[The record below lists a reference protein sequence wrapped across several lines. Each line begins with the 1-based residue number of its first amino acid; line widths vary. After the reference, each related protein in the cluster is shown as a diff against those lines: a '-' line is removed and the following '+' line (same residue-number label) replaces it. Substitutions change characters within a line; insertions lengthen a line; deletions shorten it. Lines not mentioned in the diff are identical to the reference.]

1 MASPDVLANFEKA
14 PPLASRHEL
23 TVTEVLAQ
31 AEKIHQ
37 AMTRAMEEGIHF
49 GKIPGTPKPTL
60 FKAGAEKLCLLFR
73 MDPQY
78 ASTDT
83 TLEGDHL
90 TVKSKCTLWH
100 IPTGQ
105 RLGSGEGSCSTR
117 ESKYAYR
124 KREGR
129 RVPNPDLADQ
139 WNIVLKMANK
149 RALVAAV
156 LNVTGTSDVFS
167 QDLEDEEELPK
178 APTKRADHT
187 ETDPDS
193 GREEMPAGPPPVPPK
208 LVAAAFSEWMDAF
221 TKPTTA
227 KALEA
232 LWRGVTMPDLWNTFT
247 ADQQVQ
253 LTAAKNAGK
262 KRLGVD

>member
-1 MASPDVLANFEKA
+1 MAVPDTLANFDKT

-129 RVPNPDLADQ
+129 RVPNPDVADQ
-139 WNIVLKMANK
+139 WNTVLKMANK

-167 QDLEDEEELPK
+167 QDLEDEEEPPGKPAPK
-178 APTKRADHT
+178 PAPQT
-187 ETDPDS
+187 ETEPES
-193 GREEMPAGPPPVPPK
+193 GREEVPPEH
-208 LVAAAFSEWMDAF
+208 VADAF
-221 TKPTTA
+221 RDWMRALSTA
-227 KALEA
+227 TVENCEPR
-232 LWRGVTMPDLWNTFT
+232 WRSVTMPEIWREFT
-247 ADQQVQ
+247 PDQQVK
-253 LTAAKNAGK
+253 LTATKNATK
-262 KRLGVD
+262 KRLGLV